1 MLGILTLGLAL
12 TLHASFGKTDSMALL
27 ARMRSEDTS
36 RPMFASI
43 KARIAMDR
51 QEAFA
56 VVAVPKLRMF
66 VCVPAEEARYHLL
79 ETCVWSSDTDKE
91 DKAAALGELREWHKN
106 TFPNTTLVPGAL
118 PPDELR
124 AWCRA

>member
-27 ARMRSEDTS
+27 ARMRSEDAS

-66 VCVPAEEARYHLL
+66 VCVPAETRYHLL
-79 ETCVWSSDTDKE
+79 ETCVWSPDAEKD
-91 DKAAALGELREWHKN
+91 DKATALGELREWHKK
-106 TFPNTTLVPGAL
+106 TFPNTTLVPGATL
-118 PPDELR
+118 SPDELR